1 MSAFMTDDS
10 GNVSDEMATVLGL
23 SKAGARSRY
32 LRALKRLREILARI
46 PSFIE
51 L

>member
-1 MSAFMTDDS
+1 MSAVLTDDS
-10 GNVSDEMATVLGL
+10 GDVSDEMATVLGL

-32 LRALKRLREILARI
+32 LRALKRVREILARI
-46 PSFIE
+46 PGFTE